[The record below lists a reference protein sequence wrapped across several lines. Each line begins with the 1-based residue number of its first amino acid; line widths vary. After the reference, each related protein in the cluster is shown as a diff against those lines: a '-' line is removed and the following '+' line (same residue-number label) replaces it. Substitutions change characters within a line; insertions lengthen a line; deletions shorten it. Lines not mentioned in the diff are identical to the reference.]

1 MKISAIQCNAE
12 CEDII
17 YSRAHDFRSC
27 SCGHCSID
35 GGFEYVKVSGLF
47 FTYGQIELN
56 VTKATLHKDWNTS
69 NDKYGKISKD
79 EQLRIGISLEKEGLQ
94 YTDGDT

>member
-1 MKISAIQCNAE
+1 MKIKAIQCGQ
-12 CEDII
+12 CDDII
-17 YSRAHDFRSC
+17 YSRTTHDFHSC
-27 SCGHCSID
+27 SCNHCSID
-35 GGFEYVKVSGLF
+35 GGFDYVKVTGLF
-47 FTYGQIELN
+47 FTYGQIELK
-56 VTKATLHKDWNTS
+56 VTKSMLHADWSKS